1 MFVCL
6 RNEITRIELI
16 KVDTDWSLQFA
27 VLFFPSFYSIDKNLR
42 SLNISSKFSEIAR
55 IEKNQDF
62 RSNCKVNENMK
73 PQYHTVDIVMK
84 TIFFVKFES

>member
-27 VLFFPSFYSIDKNLR
+27 VLFFSSFYSIDKNLR